1 MDLQQTY
8 FSKIVSQR
16 LECSMNFYIK
26 FGSQIQLKTRAS
38 MLSKVNEIS
47 ADIINFNVITNSLKF
62 AKSITRF

>member
-1 MDLQQTY
+1 
-8 FSKIVSQR
+8 
-16 LECSMNFYIK
+16 MNFYIK